1 MVWYAGHGKFI
12 NEIGY
17 WIPVDAK
24 RDDEFTYFNINA
36 LKAGLQ
42 GYADTVAHTLVVSD
56 ACESGPGFYTAM
68 RSASEA
74 PTCDNAQVAGL
85 KSAQVFSSAG
95 YELAVDDSKF
105 TATFANTL
113 MNNKN
118 ACIPIETIV
127 KYVTS
132 AVATDSGQKPKFGN
146 IQGLEDMHG
155 TFFFITK

>member
-1 MVWYAGHGKFI
+1 MQKEMMSLPI
-12 NEIGY
+12 LISM
-17 WIPVDAK
+17 
-24 RDDEFTYFNINA
+24 R

-42 GYADTVAHTLVVSD
+42 GYGDVVVHTLVVSD

-68 RSASEA
+68 RSANDE
-74 PTCDNAQVAGL
+74 PTCDNTIVAGA

-95 YELAVDDSKF
+95 YELAVDNSKF

-127 KYVTS
+127 KSVTA
-132 AVATDSGQKPKFGN
+132 AVATETGQKPKFGK
-146 IQGLEDMHG
+146 IQGLEDMNG
-155 TFFFITK
+155 TFFFIAK